1 MIFDIK
7 YHIASLVA
15 IFLALGIGIL
25 IGTSMIGSDA
35 ITKQQKNMIE
45 GIEKEF
51 TILREENKQ
60 NADALL
66 QTQEV
71 MSNQQQFNQEVLPL
85 LVRNKLQGRKI
96 AIVDLNYHREH
107 DGLANVLRSAG
118 ADVQSVT
125 VINLGLLKDS
135 NLSKQT
141 AGMLGKSKQSD
152 TEKYLPD
159 LARLLAEAIATG
171 ENGDLVR
178 FLDDH
183 EVIKISGNYGP
194 PLQDV
199 ILIGGSENKDQD
211 YYKKFDHVMI
221 KAWRGAG
228 FNIYGVEDSDAA
240 VSYIRYYQSASLT
253 TVDNIDTVY
262 GQLSLVMAMYGYPG
276 QYGIKQTAESFLP
289 PLE

>member
-199 ILIGGSENKDQD
+199 ILIGGSENKHQD
-211 YYKKFDHVMI
+211 NYKKFDHVMI